1 MEQTLEQQYQAREN
15 DYSALEKIYRQAT
28 GGELVTDP
36 YNSPRYSGPPL
47 SLTASVI
54 IPAWNAYDTMEVC
67 LKALAYS
74 SFNRK
79 YSQQLEVIVV
89 DDGSTDGTWD
99 WLESLQLG
107 LHLKIAQQTHHS
119 RAHTQNTAIALA
131 EGDVLISC
139 DADMILAPFALEELV
154 RRHQLL
160 EKVMLLGF
168 RTDIDRNDPR
178 IQSAELAGYL
188 PEMLPPFEGDVR
200 LCYQAG
206 GGWPYNMCRDS
217 QHLKA
222 LGHGK
227 QLYMADGSAWNLPG
241 LVYGA
246 LFSLRRSDFIA
257 MDGYDERF
265 YGWGCED
272 TLVGVR
278 ALAMGL
284 YIIPVYGAA
293 GWHIAHPDRSPRK
306 WQEFAANQR
315 VFKSALQT
323 GFHPGASRRFL
334 EVARSR
340 PSRVI
345 EHFPG
350 AGHFSTGSEP
360 EPCQNFEK
368 DLTDPAKR
376 GKYLHSLGRFEEAA
390 EAFAA
395 VRGTPE
401 EEAWALFDRG
411 KALRYERR
419 CREAAEILEE
429 AALRLPQSAW
439 PCLELALSR
448 AGQGQFAQAR
458 QNIQKAGEL
467 NPTNPLLRFLRRPVE
482 RHLERAGRYAR
493 QGDPALALLDYEAAL
508 AQDPGC
514 LPTRVRRATVLA
526 QMGQPEAARLALGQL
541 LPERATGPVLAATRL
556 ELARLHLALD
566 QPGSAKACLEPLRC
580 AKSYDR
586 EIDEVLKQI
595 QATASGRYP
604 LPLVRPIIEQIRP
617 IPGWFGEDEAELL
630 VGLVWKVLAQMPRE
644 ETPWLVEIGCYCGRA
659 TVAMGLAA
667 RGLGQEDARILA
679 VEEPSLGPAPGGYP
693 ATQILRAQLAAYN
706 LQEMVV
712 VAPGDEPTPW
722 RHPSCLLLV
731 DGRHDH
737 TGLCEDLEKY
747 RPALRSGGLLLFHDY
762 ASYFPDVQRCVEEY
776 LLRPDYDFV
785 AHAGSLIA
793 LRFNPAKVKLVDE
806 ILSPA
811 VAST

>member
-28 GGELVTDP
+28 GGELVSDP
-36 YNSPRYSGPPL
+36 YNSPLYPGPPL
-47 SLTASVI
+47 SLSASVI
-54 IPAWNAYDTMEVC
+54 IPAWNAHATLEVC
-67 LKALAYS
+67 LQALAYS

-99 WLESLQLG
+99 LLENLQLD

-119 RAHTQNTAIALA
+119 RAHSQNTAIALA

-168 RTDIDRNDPR
+168 RADIDRNDPR
-178 IQSAELAGYL
+178 IQAAELAGYL

-246 LFSLRRSDFIA
+246 LFSLRRSDFMA

-293 GWHIAHPDRSPRK
+293 GWHIAHHDRSPRK

-315 VFKSALQT
+315 VFKSALHT
-323 GFHPGASRRFL
+323 GFQPGASRRFL
-334 EVARSR
+334 EAARAR
-340 PSRVI
+340 PRRII
-345 EHFPG
+345 ERSPV
-350 AGHFSTGSEP
+350 AGHFSTGSRP
-360 EPCQNFEK
+360 EPGQSFEK
-368 DLTDPAKR
+368 NLAGPAKR
-376 GKYLHSLGRFEEAA
+376 GKYLHSLGRFDEAA

-411 KALRYERR
+411 KALRYGRR
-419 CREAAEILEE
+419 CQEAAEALEE
-429 AALRLPQSAW
+429 AAMRLPESAW
-439 PCLELALSR
+439 PRLELALSR
-448 AGQGQFAQAR
+448 AGLGQFEQASR
-458 QNIQKAGEL
+458 SIQKAGEL
-467 NPTNPLLRFLRRPVE
+467 DPTNPLLRFLKRPVE
-482 RHLERAGRYAR
+482 RHLERAARYAR
-493 QGDPALALLDYEAAL
+493 QGDPSLALLDYEAAL
-508 AQDPGC
+508 AQDPGN
-514 LPTRVRRATVLA
+514 LPTRIRRATALA
-526 QMGQPEAARLALGQL
+526 ELGQPEAARSGLGQL
-541 LPERATGPVLAATRL
+541 LPEVGTGQGLAATGL
-556 ELARLHLALD
+556 ELARLYLALD
-566 QPGSAKACLEPLRC
+566 QPGSAKACLEPLRR

-586 EIDEVLKQI
+586 EIDEISNQI

-604 LPLVRPIIEQIRP
+604 LPLARPIIERMRP

-630 VGLVWKVLAQMPRE
+630 VGLVWKVLAQTPRVK
-644 ETPWLVEIGCYCGRA
+644 TPWLVEIGCYCGRA

-667 RGLGQEDARILA
+667 RGLGREDARILA

-693 ATQILRAQLAAYN
+693 ASQILRTQLAAHN
-706 LQEMVV
+706 LQKMAV
-712 VAPGDEPTPW
+712 VAPEDEPTPW

-731 DGRHDH
+731 DGRHDQA
-737 TGLCEDLEKY
+737 GLCEDLEKY
-747 RPALRSGGLLLFHDY
+747 LPALRPGGLLLFHDY

-776 LLRPDYDFV
+776 LWRPDFNFV
-785 AHAGSLIA
+785 AHTASLIA
-793 LRFNPAKVKLVDE
+793 LRFNPGKAKLVDE
-806 ILSPA
+806 IRSPA
-811 VAST
+811 MAST